1 MDELQAVSEFPDR
14 GRWSNTAKLAVGVS
28 LLVLGVFILFRFSVL
43 IIPLIIAAILAYVL
57 SPIVSRVQAK
67 SRLSRGL
74 STGIVY
80 LVALGVVALVPI
92 LVIPALLE
100 QLERLNLD
108 FQGIILAFETFLSRP
123 LVIGGLN
130 IDVSQLVAQTESSLR
145 GMLEPLFGQTLG
157 FAVDVLTSLVWVV
170 FILVVS
176 FYLVKDG
183 ARFTEWLES
192 LFPPNL
198 RHDIHDLRAEINAI
212 WSAFFRGQLLLVLI
226 VAVIITVGGLIVGLP
241 FALAMGVLAGL
252 LEFLPSLGH
261 GIWLVIAA
269 LLMLFR
275 GSTWIPLPNWILTLV
290 VVGLHGVF
298 QQVDL
303 NILIPSVIGRRVRLH
318 PLVVILGIVAGATLA
333 GVLGIL
339 LAAPTIASM
348 RVIGRY
354 LQARL
359 FDMDTAAG
367 ETGPELASETAD

>member
-1 MDELQAVSEFPDR
+1 VNEPRVRD
-14 GRWSNTAKLAVGVS
+14 RWSNTAKLAVGAS
-28 LLVLGVFILFRFSVL
+28 LLVLGIYVLFRFSVL
-43 IIPLIIAAILAYVL
+43 IIPLIIAAILAYIL
-57 SPIVSRVQAK
+57 SPLVSLVQAR
-67 SRLSRGL
+67 SRLSRGG

-80 LVALGVVALVPI
+80 LLTLGVVALVPM
-92 LVIPALLE
+92 LVVPALLE
-100 QLERLNLD
+100 QTERLNVD
-108 FQGIILAFETFLSRP
+108 FESIILSIETFLNRP
-123 LVIGGLN
+123 LVIGGLS
-130 IDVSQLVAQTESSLR
+130 IDISQLMMQTESSLR
-145 GMLEPLFGQTLG
+145 GLLEPLFGQTLG
-157 FAVDVLTSLVWVV
+157 FAVDVLTSLVWIV

-183 ARFTEWLES
+183 ARFTDWLES
-192 LFPPNL
+192 LFPPSL
-198 RHDIHDLRAEINAI
+198 RPDVRRLRSEINAI

-226 VAVIITVGGLIVGLP
+226 VAVIITIGGLIVGLP

-290 VVGLHGVF
+290 VVGLHAVF

-303 NILIPSVIGRRVRLH
+303 NILIPSIIGRRVRLH
-318 PLVVILGIVAGATLA
+318 PLVIILGIVAGASLA
-333 GVLGIL
+333 GGLGIL

-359 FDMDTAAG
+359 FDMDPSAGDLGTEPAG
-367 ETGPELASETAD
+367 ETAD

>member
-1 MDELQAVSEFPDR
+1 M
-14 GRWSNTAKLAVGVS
+14 VGGS
-28 LLVLGVFILFRFSVL
+28 LLVLGIYVLFRFSVL
-43 IIPLIIAAILAYVL
+43 VIPLIIAAVLAYVL
-57 SPIVSRVQAK
+57 SPLVSSVQSR
-67 SRLSRGL
+67 SRLSRGV

-80 LVALGVVALVPI
+80 LLVLGVVALVPV
-92 LVIPALLE
+92 LVVPALLE

-108 FQGIILAFETFLSRP
+108 FQSIILSIETFLSRT

-130 IDVSQLVAQTESSLR
+130 IDVSQVVVQAESSLR
-145 GMLEPLFGQTLG
+145 GILEPLFGQTLG
-157 FAVDVLTSLVWVV
+157 FAVDVLTSLVWII
-170 FILVVS
+170 FIVIVS

-198 RHDIHDLRAEINAI
+198 RQDVRRLRVEINAI
-212 WSAFFRGQLLLVLI
+212 WSAFFRGQLLLVFI
-226 VAVIITVGGLIVGLP
+226 VGFIITVGGLILGLP

-290 VVGLHGVF
+290 VIGLHGVF

-303 NILIPSVIGRRVRLH
+303 NILIPSIIGRRVRLH
-318 PLVVILGIVAGATLA
+318 PLVIILGIVAGASLA

-348 RVIGRY
+348 RVVGRY
-354 LQARL
+354 VQARL
-359 FDMDTAAG
+359 FDMDPSGPALEPAG
-367 ETGPELASETAD
+367 ETSD